1 MKYAL
6 GRDDY
11 RHHEIHK
18 ISRLYFFKLIAH
30 VMETVWRRKDILTL
44 QYFLFFIISAICRN
58 IFYSAMYFENQTNL
72 GNTSWIVNTTAVAL

>member
-18 ISRLYFFKLIAH
+18 ISRLYFFKLITH
-30 VMETVWRRKDILTL
+30 VMETVWRRKDIVTLTDI
-44 QYFLFFIISAICRN
+44 LFCFSLSQPYVG
-58 IFYSAMYFENQTNL
+58 IFFDPRCIL
-72 GNTSWIVNTTAVAL
+72 KIRLI